1 MRRFLLTALA
11 VVYTFATLLLAF
23 VSFITISKLRQE
35 NADLK
40 DQVSSLQQSV
50 SQAPTSMALPQ
61 TVLVDVEKSYCNLI
75 VDHWEADQENLNIV
89 TAYAQAVISS
99 NAPSAI
105 AERAQLVLKLNGE
118 KLSTTEITLNAG
130 ESSESLEADVKNVS
144 FSIPNLSTSDELS
157 LWLEVTLPG
166 NITINCYGASW
177 YRDGGML
184 YLISG

>member
-23 VSFITISKLRQE
+23 VSFITISNLRQE

-40 DQVSSLQQSV
+40 DQIASLQQSG
-50 SQAPTSMALPQ
+50 SQSAPTVAFPQ
-61 TVLVDVEKSYCNLI
+61 TILVDLEKSYCNLI
-75 VDHWEADQENLNIV
+75 VDHWEADRDNLNIV
-89 TAYAQAVISS
+89 TAYAHAIITS
-99 NAPSAI
+99 NAPSAT
-105 AERAQLVLKLNGE
+105 AERAELILKLNGE
-118 KLSTTEITLNAG
+118 ELSAAEITLHPG
-130 ESSESLEADVKNVS
+130 ESSESLEADVKNIS

-166 NITINCYGASW
+166 NMTINCYGASW